1 MLTFATIAS
10 NISAILSDVRARIE
24 GIVATIIDLLKQVV
38 NQIYV
43 WFYRF
48 WTYTAEN
55 PRGFIQ
61 LLANMWVIMS

>member
-1 MLTFATIAS
+1 MLTFASVAS
-10 NISAILSDVRARIE
+10 NIGAILSDVRARIE
-24 GIVATIIDLLKQVV
+24 GIIATIIDLLKQIV